1 MSLFDWFKRKPA
13 AAPQRAASSAAPARA
28 EAPALH
34 SPVPPSETA
43 QRHRTERMERREQ
56 LYAVVRDAMVRA
68 GVLSASYKFKV
79 LALDQRGHQFLV
91 MMDLAREYGSET
103 AHLSNIEGVI
113 TQAARTRHAIA
124 VTAVYWRINDLIA
137 ATAAP
142 RDTAPAD
149 PAAPLLPAF
158 AGAGVPAVAA
168 PAVPPAGT
176 PARPPV
182 HPVHPRPAAAV
193 PVAAAPPRSA
203 AHAAPAAAATAAAFV
218 PPAAPAPSALSA
230 PSDRLVAPRFDPIEA
245 DEVAAFRQALAG
257 AALQAPPAPPVAG
270 VSVRSGPRHTSFSES
285 EFPDTQLPEEY
296 AQRTRNSDLSN
307 TQYGD
312 L

>member
-182 HPVHPRPAAAV
+182 HPAHPRPAAAV
-193 PVAAAPPRSA
+193 PIAAAPPRSA
-203 AHAAPAAAATAAAFV
+203 AHAAPAAAATAAAAFV

-257 AALQAPPAPPVAG
+257 AALQAPPAPPG
-270 VSVRSGPRHTSFSES
+270 
-285 EFPDTQLPEEY
+285 
-296 AQRTRNSDLSN
+296 
-307 TQYGD
+307 
-312 L
+312 

>member
-13 AAPQRAASSAAPARA
+13 AAPARAASAAMQPRP
-28 EAPALH
+28 EAQALR
-34 SPVPPSETA
+34 SPVTPPEVA

-91 MMDLAREYGSET
+91 MMDLAREYGSDT

-137 ATAAP
+137 ATVAPREAAP
-142 RDTAPAD
+142 AGTAVAPPPVGAA
-149 PAAPLLPAF
+149 AAP
-158 AGAGVPAVAA
+158 GVPATAA
-168 PAVPPAGT
+168 PAPPPAST
-176 PARPPV
+176 PPRPPQQ
-182 HPVHPRPAAAV
+182 PAAAL
-193 PVAAAPPRSA
+193 
-203 AHAAPAAAATAAAFV
+203 PALPAI
-218 PPAAPAPSALSA
+218 PAAPAPAAAQPLA
-230 PSDRLVAPRFDPIEA
+230 AAADRLVAPRFDPIEA

-257 AALQAPPAPPVAG
+257 AALHAPPAPAVAG

-285 EFPDTQLPEEY
+285 EFPDTQLPEDE
-296 AQRTRNSDLSN
+296 AQRTRHSDLSN

>member
-13 AAPQRAASSAAPARA
+13 AAPARAASAAMQPRP
-28 EAPALH
+28 EAQALR
-34 SPVPPSETA
+34 SPVTPPEVA

-91 MMDLAREYGSET
+91 MMDLAREYGSDT

-124 VTAVYWRINDLIA
+124 VTAVYGRINDLIA
-137 ATAAP
+137 ATVAP
-142 RDTAPAD
+142 RE
-149 PAAPLLPAF
+149 
-158 AGAGVPAVAA
+158 AA
-168 PAVPPAGT
+168 PAGT
-176 PARPPV
+176 
-182 HPVHPRPAAAV
+182 
-193 PVAAAPPRSA
+193 AAAPPPVGA
-203 AHAAPAAAATAAAFV
+203 AAAPGVPATAAPAPPPASTPPRPPQEPAAALPTL
-218 PPAAPAPSALSA
+218 PAAPALAAALPLA
-230 PSDRLVAPRFDPIEA
+230 AAAVRLVAPRFDPIEA

-257 AALQAPPAPPVAG
+257 AALHAPPAPAVAG

-285 EFPDTQLPEEY
+285 EFPDTQLPEDE
-296 AQRTRNSDLSN
+296 AQRTRHSDLSN

>member
-13 AAPQRAASSAAPARA
+13 AAPARAASAAMQPRP
-28 EAPALH
+28 EAQALR
-34 SPVPPSETA
+34 SPVTPPEVA

-91 MMDLAREYGSET
+91 MMDLAREYGSDT

-137 ATAAP
+137 ATVAPREAAP
-142 RDTAPAD
+142 AGTAVAPPPVGAAAAHGAAA
-149 PAAPLLPAF
+149 AAP
-158 AGAGVPAVAA
+158 GVPATAA
-168 PAVPPAGT
+168 PAPPPAST
-176 PARPPV
+176 PPRPPQQ
-182 HPVHPRPAAAV
+182 PAAAL
-193 PVAAAPPRSA
+193 PTM
-203 AHAAPAAAATAAAFV
+203 PALPALPAL
-218 PPAAPAPSALSA
+218 PAAPAPAAAQPLA
-230 PSDRLVAPRFDPIEA
+230 AAADRLVAPRFDPIEA

-257 AALQAPPAPPVAG
+257 AALHAPPAPAVAG

-285 EFPDTQLPEEY
+285 EFPDTQLPEDE
-296 AQRTRNSDLSN
+296 AQRTRHSDLSN